1 MMKKRFEKGFTLVE
15 VIIAAGIFLMIAVS
29 LLGLSQMEAH
39 GILNLWNDSYM
50 QSAMN
55 DAVSMIEQM
64 PCDQISLLSD
74 HLIFKIGKKE
84 IIVAIKK
91 NMKETLC
98 GKIMWDIALCVQTSR
113 QELARQMKR
122 ECP

>member
-91 NMKETLC
+91 NMKETLRI
-98 GKIMWDIALCVQTSR
+98 KIFRHFNNS
-113 QELARQMKR
+113 
-122 ECP
+122 